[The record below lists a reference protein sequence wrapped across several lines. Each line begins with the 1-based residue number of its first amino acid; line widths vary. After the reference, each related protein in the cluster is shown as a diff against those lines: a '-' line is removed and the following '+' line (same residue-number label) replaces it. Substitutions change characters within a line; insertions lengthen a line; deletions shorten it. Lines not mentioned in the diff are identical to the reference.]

1 MRATYKINVGYFSGG
16 FRMIRSVWLA
26 ALLAA
31 SMLVPLAP
39 SPALAEFRDI
49 WPYGRTHRLAKILPT
64 VVNITMIK
72 LVSDGGEGTP
82 PRRVENFG
90 SGFIIDPSGIIA
102 TNKHVV
108 AGMLEFTVTLSSGA
122 TFKAKV
128 IGVAGNMDLALLKI
142 DSDKPFPA
150 IKWGDSDKVRVGDQV
165 FAVGNPLGVGESVS
179 SGIVSGLN
187 RNIKL
192 SAYDDFIQT
201 DAAINHGN
209 SGGALVDMAGEVVG
223 VNTAIFS
230 PGDTGSIG
238 IGFAIP
244 ANDARYILD
253 QLRQYGRVRLGWL
266 GLWTQELTADMAE
279 GVGLAKPRGVIVA
292 QVGVDTPAAKVGL
305 REGDVVL
312 AFNGQTPKDG
322 RALSRMVARSKI
334 GTAVP
339 VLIWRDGK
347 EIVLRAT
354 PAEWVD
360 DSNATEVKAAPVRVG
375 STDPKALGLQ
385 LMSITGETREQF
397 KLAGDLGGVLIAKV
411 QPNTA
416 ASDKALFA
424 GDVIVKVQQEP
435 VAAPEDVERRLAEA
449 RAQKR
454 AHALMLIRRR
464 DEQQWVSLPIAAAK

>member
-1 MRATYKINVGYFSGG
+1 MSRVLT
-16 FRMIRSVWLA
+16 LA
-26 ALLAA
+26 VLLAC
-31 SMLVPLAP
+31 SMIMPGAAP
-39 SPALAEFRDI
+39 SARAELRDLL
-49 WPYGRTHRLAKILPT
+49 PFGRTHRLAKVLPT

-72 LVSDGGEGTP
+72 LVNDGEAGAA

-108 AGMLEFTVTLSSGA
+108 AGMSEFLVTTSAGA

-128 IGVAGNMDLALLKI
+128 LGIAGNMDLALLKI
-142 DSDKPFPA
+142 SADKPFPA
-150 IKWGDSDKVRVGDQV
+150 VKWGDSDKVRVGDQV

-209 SGGALVDMAGEVVG
+209 SGGALVDMSGEVVG
-223 VNTAIFS
+223 VNTAIYS

-253 QLRQYGRVRLGWL
+253 QLKQFGRVRLGWL
-266 GLWTQELTADMAE
+266 GLWTQELTAEMAD
-279 GVGLAKPRGVIVA
+279 GVGLGKPRGVIVA
-292 QVGVDTPAAKVGL
+292 KVGAGTPAAQAGIA
-305 REGDVVL
+305 EGDVVL

-322 RALSRMVARSKI
+322 RALSRMVARAKI
-334 GTAVP
+334 GASVP
-339 VLIWRDGK
+339 VVVWRGGR
-347 EIVLRAT
+347 EIILRAT
-354 PAEWVD
+354 PGEWVD
-360 DSNATEVKAAPVRVG
+360 DSVAAEVKPVAARVG
-375 STDPKALGLQ
+375 STDPRALGLQ
-385 LMSITGETREQF
+385 LASIDGAAREQF
-397 KLAGDLGGVLIAKV
+397 KLGEEVGGVVITRV

-416 ASDKALFA
+416 ASDHALLA
-424 GDVIVKVQQEP
+424 GDVILKVQQEP

-454 AHALMLIRRR
+454 SHALVLVRRK
-464 DEQQWVSLPIAAAK
+464 DEQQWFSLPIAAAR

>member
-1 MRATYKINVGYFSGG
+1 MSRALT
-16 FRMIRSVWLA
+16 LA
-26 ALLAA
+26 AMLAA
-31 SMLVPLAP
+31 SILMPGAMP
-39 SPALAEFRDI
+39 PARAELRDLL
-49 WPYGRTHRLAKILPT
+49 PFGRTHRLAKVLPT

-72 LVSDGGEGTP
+72 LVNDGEAGAP

-108 AGMLEFTVTLSSGA
+108 AGMSDFIVTTSAGA
-122 TFKAKV
+122 TFRAKV
-128 IGVAGNMDLALLKI
+128 LGIAGNMDLALLKI
-142 DSDKPFPA
+142 SADKPLPA

-209 SGGALVDMAGEVVG
+209 SGGALVDMSGEVVG
-223 VNTAIFS
+223 VNTAIYS

-253 QLRQYGRVRLGWL
+253 QLKQFGRVRLGWL
-266 GLWTQELTADMAE
+266 GLWTQELTTDMADS
-279 GVGLAKPRGVIVA
+279 VGLARPRGVIVA
-292 QVGVDTPAAKVGL
+292 KVGPDTPAAKAGIA
-305 REGDVVL
+305 EGDVVL

-322 RALSRMVARSKI
+322 RALSRLVARAKI
-334 GTAVP
+334 GGQVP
-339 VLIWRDGK
+339 VVVWRGGR
-347 EIVLRAT
+347 EMVLRAT

-360 DSNATEVKAAPVRVG
+360 DSAAAEVKTIAARAG

-385 LMSITGETREQF
+385 LAAIDGEAREQF
-397 KLAGDLGGVLIAKV
+397 KLGDEIGGVVITKV

-416 ASDKALFA
+416 ASDHALLA
-424 GDVIVKVQQEP
+424 GDVILKVQQEP

-449 RAQKR
+449 RTQKR
-454 AHALMLIRRR
+454 AHALVLIRRK
-464 DEQQWVSLPIAAAK
+464 DEQQWFSLPIAAAR

>member
-1 MRATYKINVGYFSGG
+1 
-16 FRMIRSVWLA
+16 MIRFVLL
-26 ALLAA
+26 ALL
-31 SMLVPLAP
+31 LVFGGAP
-39 SPALAEFRDI
+39 ARAELRDLL
-49 WPYGRTHRLAKILPT
+49 PFGRTHRLAKVLPT

-72 LVSDGGEGTP
+72 LVSDGEAGAA

-108 AGMLEFTVTLSSGA
+108 LGMSDFIVTMSTGT

-142 DSDKPFPA
+142 SSEKPLPSV
-150 IKWGDSDKVRVGDQV
+150 KWGDSDKVRVGDQV

-179 SGIVSGLN
+179 AGIVSGLN

-192 SAYDDFIQT
+192 SAYDAFIQT

-223 VNTAIFS
+223 VNTAIYS

-244 ANDARYILD
+244 ANDARYVLD
-253 QLRQYGRVRLGWL
+253 QLRQFGRVRLGWL
-266 GLWTQELTADMAE
+266 GLWTQEVTADMAD
-279 GVGLAKPRGVIVA
+279 GVGLAKARGVIVA
-292 QVGVDTPAAKVGL
+292 QVGAETPAAKAGL

-312 AFNGQTPKDG
+312 SFAGQAPKDG
-322 RALSRMVARSKI
+322 RALSRMVARAKI
-334 GTAVP
+334 GVAVP
-339 VLIWRDGK
+339 VVVWRDGR
-347 EIVLRAT
+347 EVTLRAT
-354 PAEWVD
+354 PSEWAD
-360 DSNATEVKAAPVRVG
+360 DSDSTEVKAAPVRVG

-385 LMSITGETREQF
+385 LAAITADAREQF
-397 KLAGDLGGVLIAKV
+397 KLAEGQGGVLIAKV

-424 GDVIVKVQQEP
+424 GDVIVKVQQEA
-435 VAAPEDVERRLAEA
+435 VAAPEDVERRLGEA
-449 RAQKR
+449 RAAKR
-454 AHALMLIRRR
+454 SHALVLIRRR